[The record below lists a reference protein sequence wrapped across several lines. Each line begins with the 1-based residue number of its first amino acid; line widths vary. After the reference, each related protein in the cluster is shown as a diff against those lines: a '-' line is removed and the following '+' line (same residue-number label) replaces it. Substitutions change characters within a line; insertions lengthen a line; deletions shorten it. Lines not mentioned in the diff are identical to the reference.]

1 MHPALQDGLGVQGRI
16 LLDTVRVT
24 GILCRRKGR
33 MASVDA
39 GIDDM
44 DMTTATRHPVIIVRA
59 DGLGDARQEAEA
71 GAELGG
77 KGQGGRKGRARRGGG
92 KRGGGIYHGTFSV
105 KGPVHGVNKQTV
117 VLLYYQCFCVYDSA
131 NGNISP

>member
-16 LLDTVRVT
+16 LLYTVRVT

-44 DMTTATRHPVIIVRA
+44 DMTTATRRPVIIVRA
-59 DGLGDARQEAEA
+59 DWLGDARQQAEA
-71 GAELGG
+71 GAELWGG
-77 KGQGGRKGRARRGGG
+77 EGQGGRKGSRAGRRGEEGG
-92 KRGGGIYHGTFSV
+92 REG
-105 KGPVHGVNKQTV
+105 
-117 VLLYYQCFCVYDSA
+117 
-131 NGNISP
+131 